1 MLTQPILVDVFF
13 LRFKPLPGGLIFWG
27 PPKEGDGKKTSRRK
41 KRSGCAE
48 LARARK
54 EGFLALPV
62 SWLEKRGGF
71 KVEAAGNLWV
81 GFRLGSVQES
91 NVFLGFFLVH
101 EWDVG
106 FQRLTQN
113 TTIVQFALR
122 GAEMR
127 P

>member
-1 MLTQPILVDVFF
+1 M
-13 LRFKPLPGGLIFWG
+13 
-27 PPKEGDGKKTSRRK
+27 
-41 KRSGCAE
+41 
-48 LARARK
+48 
-54 EGFLALPV
+54 
-62 SWLEKRGGF
+62 
-71 KVEAAGNLWV
+71 EAAGNLWV

-106 FQRLTQN
+106 LPQN

>member
-1 MLTQPILVDVFF
+1 MEVVGH
-13 LRFKPLPGGLIFWG
+13 LRV
-27 PPKEGDGKKTSRRK
+27 
-41 KRSGCAE
+41 
-48 LARARK
+48 
-54 EGFLALPV
+54 GF
-62 SWLEKRGGF
+62 S
-71 KVEAAGNLWV
+71 AGNV
-81 GFRLGSVQES
+81 CKES
-91 NVFLGFFLVH
+91 HFFLGFFLVH